1 MAVPT
6 VARWQRHT
14 NNSGPATSGPD
25 SARASVQLPSGG
37 PSSAAS
43 AVSLAVGPT
52 ANAPTAAAVTAART
66 SAQPQPLV
74 SVTAAASVTP
84 HPGGII
90 AGFLRLLGLS
100 PSGGGSGVP
109 GTPAEFVTAV
119 LALVRR
125 EFQKIFN
132 LAPPSSAA
140 QTALVKPATSTGT
153 TTTIGW
159 NYGTNAVIAFNPAI
173 DKLNFG
179 WMTSPQFTVAQQNG
193 STVISIVG
201 NNQTYTLK
209 NVTLAP
215 MTMTNIIANDS
226 GTVSTWQTL
235 ITNAAQATS
244 DTPSTPKSS
253 GTPLVNTTTGVVTG
267 TVAATDPLGKT
278 LTYSVATTPAN
289 GTVTI
294 NSNGT

>member
-1 MAVPT
+1 MWT
-6 VARWQRHT
+6 I
-14 NNSGPATSGPD
+14 S
-25 SARASVQLPSGG
+25 
-37 PSSAAS
+37 
-43 AVSLAVGPT
+43 
-52 ANAPTAAAVTAART
+52 
-66 SAQPQPLV
+66 
-74 SVTAAASVTP
+74 TP
-84 HPGGII
+84 Y
-90 AGFLRLLGLS
+90 
-100 PSGGGSGVP
+100 
-109 GTPAEFVTAV
+109 
-119 LALVRR
+119 
-125 EFQKIFN
+125 
-132 LAPPSSAA
+132 APPLPKPALEEGTDFTPKFDADGLITCVTLEHASGEILMLAHMNAEALSDYASAA

-209 NVTLAP
+209 NVTLAQ

-244 DTPSTPKSS
+244 DTPSTPKSKS
-253 GTPLVNTTTGVVTG
+253 PFTIHVPL
-267 TVAATDPLGKT
+267 AAVSAFVPTCSKAKT
-278 LTYSVATTPAN
+278 SPVSIL
-289 GTVTI
+289 
-294 NSNGT
+294 